1 MTVVTTLNI
10 CSESAANTDCQSI
23 NLYELGMLFVVRCRY
38 WTCRSGND
46 ADDLELSAD
55 RIDAKAI
62 ASFGSKDLLDP
73 TKTRKRFAYFEKK
86 ARHVLEK
93 TSRPFAAAN
102 AHFVPWNCVQT
113 VIEQLG
119 ACKSEFDEAV
129 QQFITDFPTL
139 RAEWQSK
146 HTAIPDGC
154 YPRAFELPDRF
165 GLSWHA
171 FKVTGA
177 PELSPVEDIAME
189 LEQRRVRD
197 EQVKLMEA
205 NLRLE
210 CEQFVTGYVMSFRH
224 EVASFCDQV
233 IESKGQVHGKTLSAI
248 RRKIDHFHA
257 MNVFG
262 DADAASKL
270 THLKQQ
276 IAGLTGEVLAQ
287 QSDVAASLSRACA
300 TLKSNILDPDTVS
313 QLTGRLK
320 RRVILD

>member
-1 MTVVTTLNI
+1 MTTMNAPPMQP
-10 CSESAANTDCQSI
+10 SAAPTDSEPI
-23 NLYELGMLFVVRCRY
+23 NLYRLGMLFVVRCRY

-73 TKTRKRFAYFEKK
+73 AKTRKRFAYFEKK

-93 TSRPFAAAN
+93 HSRPFIAAN
-102 AHFVPWNCVQT
+102 ARFVPWNCVQE
-113 VIEQLG
+113 VIEQLES
-119 ACKSEFDEAV
+119 CKAEFDDAV
-129 QQFITDFPTL
+129 HQFIADYPTL
-139 RAEWQSK
+139 RSEWQAK

-154 YPRAFELPDRF
+154 YPRLFELPDRF
-165 GLSWHA
+165 GLGWTA

-177 PELSPVEDIAME
+177 PELTPVEDIAME

-197 EQVKLMEA
+197 EQVKLMEE
-205 NLRLE
+205 NLHRE
-210 CEQFVTGYVMSFRH
+210 CQQFVAEYVLSYRK
-224 EVASFCDQV
+224 EVAEFCDQV
-233 IESKGQVHGKTLSAI
+233 IEQKGQVHGKTLSAI

-270 THLKQQ
+270 TQLKQQ
-276 IAGLTGEVLAQ
+276 IAGLTGEALAQ
-287 QSDVAASLSRACA
+287 QPDVAASLSRACVA
-300 TLKSNILDPDTVS
+300 LKNNILNPDTIS

-320 RRVILD
+320 RRVVLD